1 MSDIE
6 PDKRTLDAV
15 KMTIAILVES
25 YGNDLEGLL
34 EEIANSWAKDIAY
47 IELLVQ
53 ELRV

>member
-15 KMTIAILVES
+15 KMTIAMLVQD
-25 YGNDLEGLL
+25 YGNDLDGVL
-34 EEIANSWAKDIAY
+34 EEIARLWAKDIAY
-47 IELLVQ
+47 IETLIQ